1 MRATA
6 WALPLPLALAAA
18 AALLQ
23 GCRPGG
29 LGSEGQAPR
38 PGRRQKEPAQERLL
52 AVERFLAAGGA
63 DRCSLPR
70 VDARGLAWRQFAE
83 DFGGKA
89 VVLTGLDI
97 GGRWTREAFA
107 DAFGPAT
114 VRANNGR
121 FDGTRSRHLTT
132 VEAYL
137 ERNLSDSNVFH
148 VEREV
153 RAVLGARY
161 AEAPPPLL
169 QGFDYRPIFSLG
181 LAGSPTYGHRHQET
195 WLSLQAGR
203 KAWWLGREG
212 RPKARL
218 PGRGDPCLAL
228 PASREALAGTAAE
241 RDFHLCV
248 QQPGETVY
256 FGNMTLHATCNLD
269 PFVVAFGAQGH
280 TEWLPPLHRAARH
293 NATEVLEALLAG
305 PQDPDDRDYMNR
317 TALQHGVLMGHQQ
330 VAALLLRAG
339 ANATPGEPQP
349 LQSAS
354 EFGDL
359 PIVQLLLGA
368 GVPLRERDR
377 QGGTAAHYA
386 AKGGHTAILEHLLSL
401 RADCAARD
409 AGGAEPLHW
418 AASESSVPTLQF
430 LVSRGG
436 NVSARADDGDM
447 PLHFAARA
455 GHAEL
460 VAFLLAAGASPLETN
475 QAGLTA
481 AQVAGVF
488 ERAEVRELLS
498 RDASAATRAEV

>member
-6 WALPLPLALAAA
+6 WALRLALAAA

-23 GCRPGG
+23 GCRPGLPG
-29 LGSEGQAPR
+29 GQPR
-38 PGRRQKEPAQERLL
+38 PGRRRKPAQERLL

-63 DRCSLPR
+63 DRCGLPR
-70 VDARGLAWRQFAE
+70 VDARGLTWRQFAE
-83 DFGGKA
+83 EFGGKA

-107 DAFGPAT
+107 DAFGPAA

-153 RAVLGARY
+153 RAVLGGRY
-161 AEAPPPLL
+161 DTETPSLL

-203 KAWWLGREG
+203 KVWWLGREG

-228 PASREALAGTAAE
+228 PASWEAFAGTAAE

-293 NATEVLEALLAG
+293 NATEELEALLAG
-305 PQDPDDRDYMNR
+305 PGDMDERDYMNR

-368 GVPLRERDR
+368 GVPLHGKDR

-386 AKGGHTAILEHLLSL
+386 AKGGHAAVLEHLLSL
-401 RADCAARD
+401 RADSAARD

-418 AASESSVPTLQF
+418 AAAESSVPMLRF
-430 LVSRGG
+430 LASRGG
-436 NVSARADDGDM
+436 NVSARADDGDT

-460 VAFLLAAGASPLETN
+460 AGFLLEAGASPRETN

-481 AQVAGVF
+481 SQVAGIF

-498 RDASAATRAEV
+498 RDASAAARAEV